1 MMISDAQWPVA
12 LLLLQIAN
20 RLFATHLQSIPDKSV
35 RTISRGTHRLLKLIV
50 ELATTYILFAQ
61 GVSSFKSETPLSETP
76 SEERETKPLA
86 IEGMVS
92 YCQEH
97 ERLGCLCGDPHMKE
111 GSGRRG
117 VR

>member
-1 MMISDAQWPVA
+1 MMISDVQWPVA

-50 ELATTYILFAQ
+50 ELATTYVLFAQ
-61 GVSSFKSETPLSETP
+61 GVSSYKSETPLSETP

-86 IEGMVS
+86 IEGMV
-92 YCQEH
+92 
-97 ERLGCLCGDPHMKE
+97 LF
-111 GSGRRG
+111 
-117 VR
+117 